1 MSMSIPA
8 IQASLSAAAMALTF
22 VAFVPYFR
30 SIFSGTTRPHV
41 FSWVVWGTNTSVAFV
56 ATLSAGGGAGAWAVG
71 FSAAITLAVAALAWR
86 RRADVHITRMDWLFF
101 LAGLAAIPLWWV
113 ASDPLWAIVVVTA
126 VELLGFVPTMRK
138 SWHHPWSEPINF
150 LAILIVRNALVI
162 AALEQ
167 RTITT
172 ALFPA
177 AMAAACILLLGMLV
191 WRRRVLDAAT
201 THHPTQPVTEE
212 RT

>member
-1 MSMSIPA
+1 MNTLSIETW
-8 IQASLSAAAMALTF
+8 LSAAAMALTF

-30 SIFSGTTRPHV
+30 SIFSGATRPHV

-113 ASDPLWAIVVVTA
+113 ASDPLWAIVVVTG
-126 VELLGFVPTMRK
+126 VELFGFGPTMRK
-138 SWHHPWSEPINF
+138 SWHQPWSEPINF

-167 RTITT
+167 RTMTT
-172 ALFPA
+172 VLFPA

-201 THHPTQPVTEE
+201 THHPTQPATKE

>member
-1 MSMSIPA
+1 MTDLSPETW
-8 IQASLSAAAMALTF
+8 LSAAAMALTF
-22 VAFVPYFR
+22 IAFVPYFR

-71 FSAAITLAVAALAWR
+71 FSASITLAVALLAWQ

-113 ASDPLWAIVVVTA
+113 ASDPLWAIVVVTG
-126 VELLGFVPTMRK
+126 VELLGFGPTMRK
-138 SWHHPWSEPINF
+138 SWHQPWSEPISF

-162 AALEQ
+162 AALDQ
-167 RTITT
+167 RTMTT
-172 ALFPA
+172 VLFPA
-177 AMAAACILLLGMLV
+177 AMAAACILLICILV
-191 WRRRVLDAAT
+191 WRRRVLAAAAT
-201 THHPTQPVTEE
+201 DHPTQATKEPA
-212 RT
+212 